1 MAALEIDIEFLTKNG
16 YAALFFAFCLGL
28 VGMPIPNEVVVM
40 SGGAA
45 SSGGML
51 LPVPA
56 FLSAYGGIC
65 CGLTV
70 GYVIGRYVGMPIL
83 ARIGKGPRGERAV
96 RRAQELVNKYGS
108 TALLFTYF
116 IPFVRNMMP
125 YVVGANAMSYRT
137 FALYGYTGAFVW
149 TLIYFLI
156 GYTTGTAI
164 RLL

>member
-1 MAALEIDIEFLTKNG
+1 MEIETILATYG
-16 YAALFFAFCLGL
+16 YAALFFAFCLGV

-45 SSGGML
+45 SSGGAL

-56 FLSAYGGIC
+56 FLAAFAGIC

-83 ARIGKGPRGERAV
+83 TRIAKGPRREKAV
-96 RRAQELVNKYGS
+96 KRAQELVDKYGGV
-108 TALLFTYF
+108 ALLFTYF

-125 YVVGANAMSYRT
+125 YVVGANAMTFGT

-149 TLIYFLI
+149 TALYFLI
-156 GYTTGTAI
+156 GYTTGTTI
-164 RLL
+164 RLF